1 MTDIDPEDEI
11 SISVGDGQV
20 TAALPLAGPVTQE
33 WHHRYDALAGAQ
45 GIPARIMQREEA
57 WIVVILPMPA
67 DRADIEATMDAAR
80 HLITKMQ
87 TDDQA
92 AAAAEGI
99 LREWWA
105 RQRT

>member
-11 SISVGDGQV
+11 SISAGDGRV
-20 TAALPLAGPVTQE
+20 TAMMPLTGPVTQE
-33 WHHRYDALAGAQ
+33 WQHRYDALAGAQ
-45 GIPARIMQREEA
+45 GIPARIRQREKA
-57 WIVVILPMPA
+57 WIVVTLPMPA
-67 DRADIEATMDAAR
+67 DRAGIEATMDAAR

-87 TDDQA
+87 ADDQA